1 MELPVK
7 LADRRLF
14 WLLITPLMLWWL
26 TLNIENEFLTSL
38 HRSGLLTAFLWVD
51 MIVLAL
57 WLKLRERLLEA
68 SALKQSHQWLFL
80 LVIPIAILGFV
91 FDQGGVLAN
100 LSRNRP
106 VAGFS
111 LQALVVLAFGYAMW
125 RLAYSRKSPTLS
137 NERSQR

>member
-1 MELPVK
+1 MELRVK

-14 WLLITPLMLWWL
+14 WLLITPLILWWL

-51 MIVLAL
+51 MIVLVL

-68 SALKQSHQWLFL
+68 SPLKQSHQWLFL

-91 FDQGGVLAN
+91 FDQRGVLAN
-100 LSRNRP
+100 LFRNQR

-111 LQALVVLAFGYAMW
+111 VQALVVLAFGYAMW
-125 RLAYSRKSPTLS
+125 RLAYSGKSPTLN
-137 NERSQR
+137 NEKSQR